1 MPTEIADAIATVVGK
16 ATEAIRANE
25 EGSRQGGD
33 IEHVHQMRVA
43 TRRIR
48 AYLKAAR
55 PVLDGD
61 VVTTLRDDLS
71 ALAATLGAVRDL
83 DVMID
88 RMHREAAALGKPDTA
103 ALERLIGSLDAE
115 RDSDR
120 LALVAVL
127 DRPDY
132 QDMLAELD
140 SAAADP
146 PVDRPVGRPDRSGR
160 RRVAAAGPGQA
171 QAGRQ
176 VRRAPA
182 GRRPARVAHLR

>member
-1 MPTEIADAIATVVGK
+1 PSPRTARGRPAPTPRPRRSVPHPLVVAPDPDLLLTDDDAAVAAPPRPVPRRPNLMPTEIADAIATVVGE

-61 VVTTLRDDLS
+61 VVTTLREDLS

-88 RMHREAAALGKPDTA
+88 RMHREAAALGEPDTA
-103 ALERLIGSLDAE
+103 ALERLIGSVDTE
-115 RDSDR
+115 RDNDR
-120 LALVAVL
+120 LALVTVL

-132 QDMLAELD
+132 QDMLTE
-140 SAAADP
+140 
-146 PVDRPVGRPDRSGR
+146 
-160 RRVAAAGPGQA
+160 
-171 QAGRQ
+171 
-176 VRRAPA
+176 
-182 GRRPARVAHLR
+182 